1 MEMCYDGALVMPS
14 SYAVMD
20 EEEMMYVE
28 GSWSFKYSGLKNIC
42 GIPVGAYF
50 TLSGTV
56 SDMAW
61 IAAAGGAFV
70 ATIAGLLLT
79 IPGIGGALALK
90 ATVAGGAFVAFAA
103 TIVATNDRAC
113 KKRF

>member
-1 MEMCYDGALVMPS
+1 
-14 SYAVMD
+14 
-20 EEEMMYVE
+20 MMHVE

-61 IAAAGGAFV
+61 IAAAGV
-70 ATIAGLLLT
+70 
-79 IPGIGGALALK
+79 
-90 ATVAGGAFVAFAA
+90 AFVAFAA

-113 KKRF
+113 KKRFSKKYI